1 MNTNHEQIKITVLGT
16 GTSQGVPVIGCTCS
30 VCQSK
35 ETKDKRLR
43 SSIMIETRGKRIVID
58 TGPDFRQQML
68 RQEVKSLD
76 AVIFTHEHK
85 DHMAGLD
92 DIRAFNF
99 IQRKEMNV
107 YATRQVQNALKR
119 DFHYAFAKH
128 KYPGVP
134 QIHLNLIDHHPFE
147 IEGIKITPIQVW
159 HHKMP
164 VLGFRIGDFTYI
176 TDANRIDHNE
186 FEKIKG
192 TKKLIINA
200 LRKTDHISHF
210 TLDEAVEII
219 DELQVQEAYITHISH
234 QMGKHKTVSEE
245 LPHHIN
251 LAYDG
256 LQLYV

>member
-1 MNTNHEQIKITVLGT
+1 MRITLLGT

-30 VCQSK
+30 VCQSRNS
-35 ETKDKRLR
+35 KDKRLR
-43 SSIMIETRGKRIVID
+43 SSIMIETQGKRIVVD

-68 RQEVKSLD
+68 REKVDSLD
-76 AVIFTHEHK
+76 AVVFTHEHK

-107 YATRQVQNALKR
+107 YATREVQSALKR
-119 DFHYAFAKH
+119 DFHYAFAKQ

-134 QIHLNLIDHHPFE
+134 QIHLNLIDNEPFE
-147 IEGIKITPIQVW
+147 IEGIKIIPIQVW

-176 TDANRIDHNE
+176 TDANRIDPEE
-186 FEKIKG
+186 FQKIRG
-192 TKKLIINA
+192 SKKLVINA

-210 TLDEAVEII
+210 TLDEAVDII
-219 DELQVQEAYITHISH
+219 TELNADEAFITHISH
-234 QMGKHKTVSEE
+234 QMGKHEVVTEE
-245 LPHHIN
+245 LPGHIN

-256 LQLYV
+256 LAFQV